1 MLRKWKCA
9 SEDDKGDNNTS
20 AKRKT
25 NGNAA
30 SNYGHISKLVT
41 MVMKT

>member
-9 SEDDKGDNNTS
+9 DEDDKGDNNTS
-20 AKRKT
+20 AKRQT

-30 SNYGHISKLVT
+30 SNYRTFIDER
-41 MVMKT
+41 